1 MNELK
6 NIRKIENMNLEELKL
21 LRTKIEKTINS
32 YHEEKYNKNSY
43 SILKLKSLA
52 DKKLSENGTN
62 WIENNSEELTEYYKN
77 LDVFQEKILF
87 FKDRYKENLGE
98 ILLESIYNKIIDIK
112 LVNIE
117 NRVLFCDNKKK
128 ISKLTD
134 DFDRILLRNE
144 ERIFKELG
152 EIASKLYAE
161 DIITIEEINSIR
173 TIESDLYNYRLHSFG
188 KDYDNLTI
196 QKITIKKEDEIYNSS
211 TVTKYQFY
219 MELNDKLEKLII
231 EKVQ

>member
-6 NIRKIENMNLEELKL
+6 NIGKIENMNLEELKL